1 MSSRVGRYT
10 IALKDYQDP
19 FYQRQL
25 QRALKRQK
33 AQRRKEIVCRVARYS
48 FGFVAMASLW
58 IVMTGL
64 WG

>member
-1 MSSRVGRYT
+1 MSSRVGKYT
-10 IALKDYQDP
+10 IALKDYNDP
-19 FYQRQL
+19 FYQRML

-33 AQRRKEIVCRVARYS
+33 AQRRKEIVCRVTRYS
-48 FGFVAMASLW
+48 FGIVALVSLW